1 MVKSFFIYEIT
12 PRCNSN
18 CLYCYNVWKEKE
30 GYPDGELTLLES
42 KKLFGKVLDEV
53 TPEGITFT
61 GGEPLLYPYI
71 VEIAS
76 FLNQKKLKLGIATN
90 GILLDEEMVKALV
103 NNGVNYFEISLVS
116 VNQGSYAYLSQNDC
130 IQKARNAILLVKKYG
145 AKLNVTIVITKQ
157 NLSEVE
163 GVLDLCFAF
172 SSDTISLNRFV
183 PGGEGLKNLSK
194 LQVTNEDLEGVL
206 FIADKKA
213 KEYNFPTNVTVP
225 VESCL
230 IDHQKYPN
238 LNFGTY
244 VCGRNKRVIDS
255 LGNLRTCEQNPEI
268 LGSLFKNSFSE
279 LTQLENIKFF
289 QNNNFKKDCP
299 DCEKFINCGG
309 GCRILLNNYNKK
321 CE

>member
-1 MVKSFFIYEIT
+1 MFKVFFIYEIT
-12 PRCNSN
+12 PRCNNN
-18 CLYCYNVWKEKE
+18 CLYCYNVWKENE

-42 KKLFGKVLDEV
+42 KKLFAKVLDEV
-53 TPEGITFT
+53 TPEAVTFA
-61 GGEPLLYPYI
+61 GGEPLLHPYI

-76 FLNQKKLKLGIATN
+76 FLNQKKIKLGIATN
-90 GILLDEEMVKALV
+90 GILLNEEMAKLLI
-103 NNGVNYFEISLVS
+103 NNGVNYFEISLAS
-116 VNQGSYAYLSQNDC
+116 VNQDSYAYLSRNDC
-130 IQKARNAILLVKKYG
+130 VQKARNAILSVKKHG
-145 AKLNVTIVITKQ
+145 AKLNVAIVITRQ

-163 GVLDLCFAF
+163 SVLDLCFAF
-172 SSDTISLNRFV
+172 SADTISLNRFV

-194 LQVTNEDLEGVL
+194 LQVTNEELEGVL

-213 KEYNFPTNVTVP
+213 KEYNFPINVTVP

-230 IDHQKYPN
+230 IGHQKYPN
-238 LNFGTY
+238 LNFGTC
-244 VCGRNKRVIDS
+244 VCGRNKWVIDS

-279 LTQLENIKFF
+279 LTQLADVKFF

-309 GCRILLNNYNKK
+309 GCRILLNNRDKK
-321 CE
+321 L